1 MVSRKGERRIRNDR
15 IKHDKIITR
24 TKAEN
29 KKGEKKM
36 QTGRVWEDGEG
47 ERRAA
52 KIVKKGAI
60 ALPELPEIYGVYFA
74 DRKEMKRNTS
84 AAPGSKIIVL
94 HFKGK

>member
-1 MVSRKGERRIRNDR
+1 
-15 IKHDKIITR
+15 
-24 TKAEN
+24 
-29 KKGEKKM
+29 M

-52 KIVKKGAI
+52 KIVRKGAI